1 LIVIPPIDGGVE
13 LFLNLTP
20 KCRTDP
26 ASAYSCPQER
36 RGKKKNGKK
45 KEVKK
50 QLGRG

>member
-1 LIVIPPIDGGVE
+1 LIVIPPIDGVVE

-36 RGKKKNGKK
+36 RGKEKWGKK
-45 KEVKK
+45 KK
-50 QLGRG
+50 